1 MSYSGPPPEPPN
13 DRDWAKQVADRVEQ
27 GVALVRDHTLGPA
40 TRLVRLAVWGVV
52 AFAVALALL
61 VLGTIGLV
69 RLLDDLVFAHRI
81 WITDL
86 VLGGIF
92 TGSGMLLIRQ
102 GGSAT
107 PNDSRSD

>member
-1 MSYSGPPPEPPN
+1 MSYSGPLPEPPP
-13 DRDWAKQVADRVEQ
+13 DRDWAAHVTDRVEQ

-40 TRLVRLAVWGVV
+40 TRLVRIAVFGVV
-52 AFAVALALL
+52 AAAVALALL

-92 TGSGMLLIRQ
+92 TGAGMLLLRQ
-102 GGSAT
+102 GRST
-107 PNDSRSD
+107 SPSDSS